1 MSITSAGLSNLDRM
15 NLDNNR
21 TSITEAIDAGLLAG
35 AVTLVW
41 HAGRVVQVNEL
52 GHRDVQA
59 GLPMQRDTVFRIA
72 SMTKPVTVAAAM
84 TLLEQGRFALDDPV
98 ARWLPELSG
107 LRVLIEPGSALDD
120 TTGLRRPISFEDLM
134 THRAG
139 FAYPFSIT
147 GPLARAYGRLS
158 FRQNEQRWLTEL
170 CELPLAH
177 QPGARITYSHGTDVL
192 GIALSRIADQPLH
205 QLLAERI
212 FEPLGMS
219 DTGFALTLAQR
230 RRMATMYALTD
241 GDGLPDDVMG
251 PPAITPP
258 EFCAGG
264 AGLMSTADDYLQF
277 ARMLLGGG
285 AVDGVRILSPESVHM
300 MRTDRLTDEQKSH
313 NFLGVPFW
321 LGRGFGLSMS
331 VVTDPSQSERFFGP
345 GGLGTFGWPGAFGT
359 WWQADP
365 ANDVIVLYLIQNYP
379 DLSAD
384 VAAVAGNTSLAKL
397 RMAQPKFVRRSYQG
411 LGL

>member
-120 TTGLRRPISFEDLM
+120 TTGLRRPITFEDLM

-241 GDGLPDDVMG
+241 GDGLRDDVMG

-300 MRTDRLTDEQKSH
+300 MRTDRLTEQKSH

>member
-1 MSITSAGLSNLDRM
+1 M

-120 TTGLRRPISFEDLM
+120 TTGLRRPITFEDLM

-230 RRMATMYALTD
+230 RRMATMYALAD
-241 GDGLPDDVMG
+241 GDGLRDDVMG